1 MDERNEW
8 PAGRG
13 AGHAAPMRRAA
24 SWLGDGARRLFGDF
38 DIMDALLFIMLVG
51 MPLPLNLALGG
62 VDAMHVGAVQ
72 SATGGGV
79 YALGMF
85 LLRGYR
91 RRRKI
96 RRDGTRRIGAL
107 IDRIRAL
114 VDTVPRKT
122 EAETLATIHE
132 MRNCYDEAI
141 ELIERTGD
149 GNTDLA
155 DSMREGL
162 ERVVELYGIQ
172 TESLRRT
179 EANAADFAAAM
190 RRLGR
195 DADGSPR

>member
-1 MDERNEW
+1 MVGRNEW
-8 PAGRG
+8 AAGHA

-38 DIMDALLFIMLVG
+38 DNMDALLFIILVG
-51 MPLPLNLALGG
+51 MPIPLNLAIGG
-62 VDAMHVGAVQ
+62 VDALPVGAVQ
-72 SATGGGV
+72 SATGGGI
-79 YALGMF
+79 YALAMF

-96 RRDGTRRIGAL
+96 RRDGIRRIGDLISRIGAL
-107 IDRIRAL
+107 I
-114 VDTVPRKT
+114 DTVPRKT
-122 EAETLATIHE
+122 EAETLAAIHE
-132 MRNCYDEAI
+132 MRNCYGEAI
-141 ELIERTGD
+141 ELIDGIGD

-162 ERVVELYGIQ
+162 ERTVELYGIQ

-195 DADGSPR
+195 DADGSPH